1 MNSKVT
7 AVLASLA
14 LQTVLVWPAA
24 VPGCPEEPS
33 PPPVSADPSPWTA
46 RNPEQTM
53 YAYVRCLNDST
64 ASVEQKIRWVRWQ
77 PDASTESQ
85 CYVKC
90 VSEELQLFDV
100 RERRFRPE
108 RFVLQAESYG
118 RGDVNGEL
126 DKLRTNA
133 EPMLAG
139 SLEEA
144 TCEAVFNKYATF
156 YTTHTE
162 TILRMFH
169 GDHRDLVE
177 TYGKLGDKVKQIG
190 ETFVAYCEKRY
201 EGSWGEDEACPATAL
216 VDCVLRGFRWITE
229 EGDVNVNEIRR
240 DYAAAWFGDSGE
252 ASCQNASGARELF
265 HCLREASPAS
275 LNQVIRERNQRT
287 AFYFDAASQEEPW
300 RSAVEFGQQRMQL

>member
-1 MNSKVT
+1 
-7 AVLASLA
+7 
-14 LQTVLVWPAA
+14 
-24 VPGCPEEPS
+24 
-33 PPPVSADPSPWTA
+33 
-46 RNPEQTM
+46 M

-90 VSEELQLFDV
+90 VSEELRLFDV

-108 RFVLQAESYG
+108 RFVLQAETYG
-118 RGDVNGEL
+118 RGRDVNGEL

-162 TILRMFH
+162 TILKMFH
-169 GDHRDLVE
+169 GDHRDLME

-190 ETFVAYCEKRY
+190 ETFVGYCEKRY
-201 EGSWGEDEACPATAL
+201 GGSSWSEDEPCPAVAL

-229 EGDVNVNEIRR
+229 EGEVNVNEIRR
-240 DYAAAWFGDSGE
+240 DYATAGFGDSDE
-252 ASCQNASGARELF
+252 ASSCGTAAGARALF
-265 HCLREASPAS
+265 QCLRQLGAAK
-275 LNQVIRERNQRT
+275 LNQVISERNQRT
-287 AFYFDAASQEEPW
+287 ALYFDATSQEEPW
-300 RSAVEFGQQRMQL
+300 RSAVEFGQQRMKL

>member
-1 MNSKVT
+1 
-7 AVLASLA
+7 
-14 LQTVLVWPAA
+14 
-24 VPGCPEEPS
+24 
-33 PPPVSADPSPWTA
+33 
-46 RNPEQTM
+46 M

-90 VSEELQLFDV
+90 VSEELRLFDV

-108 RFVLQAESYG
+108 RFVLQAETYG

-126 DKLRTNA
+126 DKLRSNA

-139 SLEEA
+139 SLEEV
-144 TCEAVFNKYATF
+144 TCETVFNKYATF
-156 YTTHTE
+156 YATHTE
-162 TILRMFH
+162 TILKMFH
-169 GDHRDLVE
+169 GDHRDLME

-201 EGSWGEDEACPATAL
+201 GGSWNEDEACPATAL

-229 EGDVNVNEIRR
+229 EGEVNVNEIRR
-240 DYAAAWFGDSGE
+240 DYAAAGFSDSDE
-252 ASCQNASGARELF
+252 ASCTSAAGARDLF
-265 HCLREASPAS
+265 QCLAGLTADGATR

-287 AFYFDAASQEEPW
+287 AFYFDATSQEEPW
-300 RSAVEFGQQRMQL
+300 RSAVEFGQDRKSVV